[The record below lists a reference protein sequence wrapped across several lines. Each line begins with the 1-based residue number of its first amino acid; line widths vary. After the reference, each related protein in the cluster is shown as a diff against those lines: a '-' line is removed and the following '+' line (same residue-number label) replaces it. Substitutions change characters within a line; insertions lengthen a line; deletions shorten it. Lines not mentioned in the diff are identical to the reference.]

1 MLNEMKNEFNKTR
14 TTNGDHQFTS
24 SLDSVLDLFAKGGA
38 MRKRNEDE
46 LTQLFSKALS
56 EDAELTLK
64 VLFYLRDV
72 RGGMGEKRIFRESMK
87 HLAVHDTDS
96 FVKVLKHVPEFG
108 SWKDV
113 VELLDVNSK
122 KAKTAILDLIHE
134 QISKDVVAYQDGK
147 HQVSLIAKWLPSE
160 NASSKN
166 TKFKAVVIRKHLGVT
181 SKRYRKILSA
191 LRKEI
196 GIVESKMSA
205 KQFGEIDYS
214 KVPTQ
219 ANLKYREAFKRNDGE
234 RYSDFLDSVVKGD
247 SKINAG
253 TLAPHQIVEKVMGDT
268 YRFRSNLSD
277 VDVKFL
283 DEMWKAQTDH
293 IGDNVSNALVMADV
307 SGSMTGTPM
316 HVSIGLGMYIAE
328 RNKGK
333 FHNHFMTFSSDPSLV
348 EVKGKNV
355 VDKIKNMSQADWGMS
370 TNLDKA
376 MKKILSIA
384 VKGNLPQ
391 EELPTQLI
399 VISDMQFNE
408 AVSSGWY
415 SEGKSV
421 TQETIDSFREAGYL
435 PPSIVF
441 WNVNATTLP
450 VTKNDKGVALVSG
463 FQPAVMKQIM
473 NAGELDPIGLMMDV
487 IGQERYS
494 VIKL

>member
-1 MLNEMKNEFNKTR
+1 MLNEMKNEFNKAR

-38 MRKRNEDE
+38 MRKRPDDE
-46 LTQLFSKALS
+46 ITQLFSKAFS

-64 VLFYLRDV
+64 VLFYLRDC
-72 RGGMGEKRIFRESMK
+72 RGGMGEKRMFREAMK

-96 FVKVLKHVPEFG
+96 FVKVVKHIPEFG

-122 KAKTAILDLIHE
+122 AGRAVLLDLIHT
-134 QISKDVVAYQDGK
+134 QVQKDILALKDGK
-147 HQVSLIAKWLPSE
+147 TVSLIGKWLASE
-160 NASSKN
+160 NASSKA
-166 TKFKAVVIRKHLGVT
+166 TKRKARLIRSYLGLD
-181 SKRYRKILSA
+181 SKRYRKMLSA

-196 GIVESKMSA
+196 DVVEAKMSA
-205 KQFGEIDYS
+205 KEFSDIDYS

-253 TLAPHQIVEKVMGDT
+253 TLAPHQIVEKVMGNS
-268 YRFRSNLSD
+268 YGFGRNLSD

-283 DEMWKAQTDH
+283 DEMWKAQVDH

-307 SGSMTGTPM
+307 SGSMAGTPM

-333 FHNHFMTFSSDPSLV
+333 FHNHFMTFSSEPSLV

-355 VDKIKNMSQADWGMS
+355 VDKIKNMSRADWGMS

-408 AVSSGWY
+408 AVSSGWH

-435 PPSIVF
+435 PPSIIY
-441 WNVNATTLP
+441 WNVHATTLP

>member
-1 MLNEMKNEFNKTR
+1 MLNEMKNEFNKAR
-14 TTNGDHQFTS
+14 TTNGDYQFTS

-38 MRKRNEDE
+38 MRKRPDDE
-46 LTQLFSKALS
+46 ITQLFSKAFS
-56 EDAELTLK
+56 EDAELALK

-72 RGGMGEKRIFRESMK
+72 RGGMGEKRMFREAMK
-87 HLAVHDTDS
+87 YLAVHDTDS
-96 FVKVLKHVPEFG
+96 FVKVVKHIPEFG

-122 KAKTAILDLIHE
+122 AGRAVLLDLIHT
-134 QISKDVVAYQDGK
+134 QVQKDIVALKDGK
-147 HQVSLIAKWLPSE
+147 TVSLIAKWLPSL
-160 NASSKN
+160 NASSKD
-166 TKFKAVVIRKHLGVT
+166 TKRKAKIMQSYLGLD
-181 SKRYRKILSA
+181 SKRYRKMLSA

-196 GIVESKMSA
+196 DVVEVKMSA
-205 KQFGEIDYS
+205 KEFSEIDYS

-219 ANLKYREAFKRNDGE
+219 ANMKYREAFKRNDGE
-234 RYSDFLDSVVKGD
+234 RYSEYLDSVVKGE

-253 TLAPHQIVEKVMGDT
+253 TLAPHQIVGKVIGRNYNSFSDT
-268 YRFRSNLSD
+268 DIKL
-277 VDVKFL
+277 L
-283 DEMWKAQTDH
+283 DEMWKAQVDH

-307 SGSMTGTPM
+307 SDSMWGTPL
-316 HVSIGLGMYIAE
+316 HVSIGLAMYIAE
-328 RNKGK
+328 RNKGR
-333 FHNHFMTFSSDPSLV
+333 FHNHFMTFSYNPSLV

-355 VDKIKNMSQADWGMS
+355 VEKIVNMSQADWRMS

-399 VISDMQFNE
+399 VISDMQFDK
-408 AVSSGWY
+408 AVSSGWH
-415 SEGKSV
+415 SDGKSV
-421 TQETIDSFREAGYL
+421 TQETIDSFREAGYKA
-435 PPSIVF
+435 PDIVF

-463 FQPAVMKQIM
+463 FQPDVMKQIM

>member
-1 MLNEMKNEFNKTR
+1 MLNEMKNEFNKAR

-38 MRKRNEDE
+38 MRKRPDDE
-46 LTQLFSKALS
+46 ITQLFSKAFS

-64 VLFYLRDV
+64 VLFYLRDC
-72 RGGMGEKRIFRESMK
+72 RGGMGEKRMFRGAMK

-96 FVKVLKHVPEFG
+96 FVKVAKHIPEFG

-122 KAKTAILDLIHE
+122 AGRAVLLDLIHI
-134 QISKDVVAYQDGK
+134 QVQKDILALKDGK
-147 HQVSLIAKWLPSE
+147 TVSLAGKWLASE
-160 NASSKN
+160 NASSKA
-166 TKFKAVVIRKHLGVT
+166 TKRKARLIRSYLGLD
-181 SKRYRKILSA
+181 SKRYRKMLSA

-196 GIVESKMSA
+196 DVVESKMSA
-205 KQFGEIDYS
+205 KEFSEIDYS

-253 TLAPHQIVEKVMGDT
+253 TLAPHQIVEKVMGNS
-268 YRFRSNLSD
+268 YCFRSHLSD

-307 SGSMTGTPM
+307 SGSMSGTPM

-408 AVSSGWY
+408 AISSGWY

-421 TQETIDSFREAGYL
+421 AQETIDSFREAGYKV
-435 PPSIVF
+435 PDIVY
-441 WNVNATTLP
+441 WDVNATTLP